1 MTPEEVLI
9 ESALALA
16 SSLPSSTVDAVVD
29 AFLTGAAASIRA
41 EITKRVPHHEHRDL
55 ALAFLD
61 RWRTEAKEVDART
74 VAVAL
79 RTASISEQNHRDAQT
94 VELVW
99 TGPDTGPIPFRRT
112 EQAILQ
118 VLDAAKSRITLV
130 SFAVYRIPNIGKA
143 LIRAA
148 KRGVRLTVIV
158 ETPDKI
164 EGEGEYNTIKAL
176 GQEVATCSTLFF
188 WPKENR
194 RLSDNNKV
202 GILHVKCAVADGE
215 WLFLSSANLT
225 EYAFTVNMELGLL
238 VTGGRLPAQVEQHF
252 QGLCRCGQLLP
263 LNLEMRDM

>member
-1 MTPEEVLI
+1 MTPERVI
-9 ESALALA
+9 VESAYALA
-16 SSLPSSTVDAVVD
+16 CSLPFSTLEAVS
-29 AFLTGAAASIRA
+29 AALLTCTEGSLQADISR
-41 EITKRVPHHEHRDL
+41 RVAHHHHREL
-55 ALAFLD
+55 ALAFVD
-61 RWRTEAKEVDART
+61 RWRREAATLDART

-79 RTASISEQNHRDAQT
+79 QSAALSEQAHRDSQS

-99 TGPDTGPIPFRRT
+99 TGPDTEQTPFRRT

-118 VLDAAKSRITLV
+118 LLDAAKSRITLV

-143 LIRAA
+143 LVRAA

-164 EGEGEYNTIKAL
+164 EGVGEYSTIRAL
-176 GQEVATCSTLFF
+176 GQEVAACSTVYF

-194 RLSDNNKV
+194 PLGDNNKV

-225 EYAFTVNMELGLL
+225 KQAFTINMELGML
-238 VTGGRLPAQVEQHF
+238 VRGGTMPSRVEQQF
-252 QGLCRCGQLLP
+252 DWLIQCGQLKKV
-263 LNLEMRDM
+263 